1 MPRKSPATPQPT
13 SSPEA
18 INEHLGRRVKKL
30 RTERGWSLDN
40 LAAASGVSRSMLS
53 EIEREKA
60 NPTLAVTFRIA
71 QAFGMALAELVE
83 TPGAAPSIQVV
94 RGDDRSQVFR
104 SDKHHQIRTLSPLHL
119 EKDVE
124 FYEVVLRPGGVL
136 RSSAHFGGTREFV
149 TVQQGTVR
157 VRSNN
162 DQAEL
167 NRLIAVGLRRL
178 GLHDHARAGL
188 DHRRRMDRAIRVED
202 LGHAD
207 FFSDDACHHFSYS
220 LASGFRLRASGA
232 LLSPTWPE
240 A

>member
-1 MPRKSPATPQPT
+1 MPRKVPSASAQQSST
-13 SSPEA
+13 SPEE

-104 SDKHHQIRTLSPLHL
+104 SDKHHQIRTLSPLNF

-124 FYEVVLRPGGVL
+124 FYEVVLKVGGAL
-136 RSSAHFGGTREFV
+136 RSNPHYEGTREFL
-149 TVQQGTVR
+149 TVEKGSVR
-157 VRSNN
+157 VESN
-162 DQAEL
+162 
-167 NRLIAVGLRRL
+167 
-178 GLHDHARAGL
+178 
-188 DHRRRMDRAIRVED
+188 
-202 LGHAD
+202 
-207 FFSDDACHHFSYS
+207 DDAMELGAGDSATY
-220 LASGFRLRASGA
+220 RADVPHAIVNTGSN
-232 LLSPTWPE
+232 E
-240 A
+240 AVIFLVDIYR